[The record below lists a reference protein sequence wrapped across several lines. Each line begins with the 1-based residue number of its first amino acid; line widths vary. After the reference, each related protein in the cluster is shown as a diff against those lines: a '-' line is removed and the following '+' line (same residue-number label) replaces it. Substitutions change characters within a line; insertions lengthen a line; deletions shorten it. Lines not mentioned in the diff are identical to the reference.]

1 MEETKKDVLE
11 STVEDQTLES
21 MKQYEKHLENEKQ
34 KIIDIAYNQGYIL
47 YKFKES
53 EELVKTVTLVKRLKM
68 CKSTITLKVNLYTL
82 VKNSL
87 H

>member
-1 MEETKKDVLE
+1 MKEIKKDVLE

-34 KIIDIAYNQGYIL
+34 KIIDVAYSQGYTL
-47 YKFKES
+47 HKVKES
-53 EELVKTVTLVKRLKM
+53 EELVKTATLLKRLKM
-68 CKSTITLKVNLYTL
+68 SKSTITLKVNLYTL